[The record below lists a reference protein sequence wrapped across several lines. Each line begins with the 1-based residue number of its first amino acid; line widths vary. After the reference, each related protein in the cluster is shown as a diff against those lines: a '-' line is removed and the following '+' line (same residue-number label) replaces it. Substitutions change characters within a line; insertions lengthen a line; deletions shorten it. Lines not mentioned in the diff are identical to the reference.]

1 MEDRDM
7 ATRKK
12 SKKTVKKSNSKAAKV
27 KPLVGIVMGSDSD
40 WPVIQS
46 TTEVLKQFGVPY
58 EVRVISAHRTPD
70 EATAFASTAST
81 RGLKVI
87 ISAAG
92 MAAHLGGVLA
102 ANTHLPIIG
111 VPMKGGAL
119 DGLDSLLATVQMPRG
134 VPVATVAMGK
144 SGAVNAGLL
153 AVQMLA
159 LSDDNLKKKFQQ
171 YKRTMKQKVFDA
183 DRELQKEIEASS

>member
-1 MEDRDM
+1 MV
-7 ATRKK
+7 ARKK
-12 SKKTVKKSNSKAAKV
+12 KRDSSTSKQKTDKE
-27 KPLVGIVMGSDSD
+27 KPLVGIVMGSKSD
-40 WPVIQS
+40 WPVMQES
-46 TTEVLKQFGVPY
+46 VAVLKQFKLPY
-58 EVRVISAHRTPD
+58 EARVISAHRTPD
-70 EATAFASTAST
+70 EATAYASTAST
-81 RGLKVI
+81 RGLRVI

-102 ANTHLPIIG
+102 ANTHLPVIG
-111 VPMKGGAL
+111 VPMKGGAG
-119 DGLDSLLATVQMPRG
+119 DGMDSLLSTVQMPRG

-171 YKRTMKQKVFDA
+171 YKRTLKQKVFDA
-183 DRELQKEIEASS
+183 DHELQSELEAEE

>member
-1 MEDRDM
+1 M
-7 ATRKK
+7 AVKTKK
-12 SKKTVKKSNSKAAKV
+12 RAAKAGGGKV
-27 KPLVGIVMGSDSD
+27 KPLIGIVMGSKSD
-40 WPVIQS
+40 WPVMKES
-46 TTEVLKQFGVPY
+46 VAVLEKFGLPY
-58 EVRVISAHRTPD
+58 EVRVISAHRSPE

-102 ANTHLPIIG
+102 AHTHLPVIG

-119 DGLDSLLATVQMPRG
+119 DGLDSLLSTVQMPRG
-134 VPVATVAMGK
+134 VPVATVAMGG
-144 SGAVNAGLL
+144 SGAHNAALL

-159 LSDDNLKKKFQQ
+159 LANENLKKKFQQ
-171 YKRTMKQKVFDA
+171 YKRTMKQDVFNA
-183 DRELQKEIEASS
+183 DLALQKELQED

>member
-1 MEDRDM
+1 M